1 MTTHTIPHAR
11 IEYTVEVD
19 GQPRKDSYTTA
30 DVRDHRPLTD
40 RQAAA
45 SYAQHISVERFE
57 NADPSTVE
65 VTQVVGPED
74 GRGVN

>member
-1 MTTHTIPHAR
+1 MTTHTTPHAR

-30 DVRDHRPLTD
+30 DVRDHRP
-40 RQAAA
+40 
-45 SYAQHISVERFE
+45 
-57 NADPSTVE
+57 STVE

-74 GRGVN
+74 GLGVN